1 MAGGGQDSQRLRC
14 KAADALYGVPHPA
27 GFCPQLRLIGDM
39 PQAAPTAALIAGAV
53 RLNTV
58 GGGRQYFLNN
68 AVAVA
73 FLHLNNPYL
82 KHITGCGHR
91 YKYCNAVSVSDPVAF
106 VGNTL
111 YRQGDNIVLF

>member
-1 MAGGGQDSQRLRC
+1 
-14 KAADALYGVPHPA
+14 
-27 GFCPQLRLIGDM
+27 M

-73 FLHLNNPYL
+73 FLHLNDP
-82 KHITGCGHR
+82 HPQFIAGGSHR
-91 YKYCNAVSVSDPVAF
+91 HKYCNAVSVSDPVAF